1 MFFNSDKIMSSSQR
15 VFVCILAGII
25 TFVIMLVAG
34 VKPSGVTIG
43 VVIGI
48 TAMITQGFRNDK
60 D

>member
-1 MFFNSDKIMSSSQR
+1 MSSGLR
-15 VFVCILAGII
+15 VFVCILAG
-25 TFVIMLVAG
+25 VIAYLVMLGAG
-34 VKPSGVTIG
+34 LKPSGVTIG